1 MLVENPWVRVLDR
14 SLVDEILYGVLEG
27 GGGRLRSGRRIPPWG
42 PVQRA
47 QRDLVEV
54 LAMQVL
60 AGGLEDRETRRLME
74 HASLDAMERVVTRLR
89 ELLREGERES

>member
-1 MLVENPWVRVLDR
+1 
-14 SLVDEILYGVLEG
+14 
-27 GGGRLRSGRRIPPWG
+27 
-42 PVQRA
+42 
-47 QRDLVEV
+47 VEV